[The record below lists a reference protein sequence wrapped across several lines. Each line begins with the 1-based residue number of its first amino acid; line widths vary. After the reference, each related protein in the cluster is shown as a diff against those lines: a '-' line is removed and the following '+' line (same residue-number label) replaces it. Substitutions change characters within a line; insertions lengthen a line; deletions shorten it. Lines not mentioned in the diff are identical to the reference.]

1 MRSDGT
7 LVPPEQANYPA
18 IPVTHY
24 AGWPALPAFDY
35 MPETMNRNAPLD
47 FSVVPYVNL
56 PGPEYAV
63 LVTQVDSDGNDVAGI
78 RLPYLVASLGTH
90 TGWSVLKDGA
100 GFPDTCGQNGTF
112 IPFAKTKAERVAVG
126 DPRPS
131 LEERYRNHGAY
142 VSTVARAAARLVQ
155 DGFLLG
161 EDKDRIVERAASHGV
176 DLWLDTLQ

>member
-18 IPVTHY
+18 IPATHY

-35 MPETMNRNAPLD
+35 TPETMNRNAPLD

-90 TGWSVLKDGA
+90 TGWSVLKDGRGSRIRA
-100 GFPDTCGQNGTF
+100 GRTVLSFHSRRR
-112 IPFAKTKAERVAVG
+112 K
-126 DPRPS
+126 PS
-131 LEERYRNHGAY
+131 A
-142 VSTVARAAARLVQ
+142 
-155 DGFLLG
+155 
-161 EDKDRIVERAASHGV
+161 
-176 DLWLDTLQ
+176 